1 MTFEELKE
9 PVEQLSPGERF
20 KLAAYLQHL
29 ADKDDVDHLRSLDEA
44 CDRVEAG
51 DKIPLQELRQLQPNV

>member
-9 PVEQLSPGERF
+9 PVEQLSPDERF

-44 CDRVEAG
+44 G
-51 DKIPLQELRQLQPNV
+51 DKIPLQELRQLRPNV